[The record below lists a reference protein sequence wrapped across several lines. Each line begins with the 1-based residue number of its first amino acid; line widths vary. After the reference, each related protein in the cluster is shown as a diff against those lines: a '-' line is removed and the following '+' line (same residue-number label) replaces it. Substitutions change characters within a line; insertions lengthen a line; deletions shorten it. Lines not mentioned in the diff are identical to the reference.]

1 MSALAATAHSAESD
15 FDFVRE
21 LVRRHSAI
29 ALEDGKG
36 YLVEARLTPL
46 ARREGFAS
54 LAELVAQLRTGRD
67 PALQRKVV
75 EAMTTNETLFFRD
88 VHPFEALRASVLPE
102 LVQRRAAVKQL
113 RIWSAA
119 CSTGQEPYT
128 IAILLRESFPEL
140 ASWRVDIVATDLST
154 EVLEKARAGV
164 YGQIEVNRGLPA
176 RLMVKYFRQQGVEW
190 QLDDAIRAMV
200 DFRELNL
207 AEPWPAMGQ
216 FDVVFLRNVLIYF
229 DRDTKKSILARVR
242 SVLKPDGSLFL
253 GAAETTMNLD
263 DAYER
268 VQLGKS
274 GCYRVKQSAARP
286 A

>member
-1 MSALAATAHSAESD
+1 
-15 FDFVRE
+15 
-21 LVRRHSAI
+21 
-29 ALEDGKG
+29 
-36 YLVEARLTPL
+36 
-46 ARREGFAS
+46 
-54 LAELVAQLRTGRD
+54 
-67 PALQRKVV
+67 
-75 EAMTTNETLFFRD
+75 
-88 VHPFEALRASVLPE
+88 
-102 LVQRRAAVKQL
+102 
-113 RIWSAA
+113 
-119 CSTGQEPYT
+119 
-128 IAILLRESFPEL
+128 
-140 ASWRVDIVATDLST
+140 
-154 EVLEKARAGV
+154 
-164 YGQIEVNRGLPA
+164 IEVNRGLPA

>member
-274 GCYRVKQSAARP
+274 GCYRVKQPAARP